1 MGWKHEWQNKW
12 LSENDF
18 FQNINLIMSH
28 PCFKS
33 PLTSSNLACAS
44 KALDYWASH
53 SSAASSPTTLPQ
65 VLCIPAILTFL
76 QALDPAELSLN
87 SGHLPELFLLLGLLF
102 ICLHIP
108 SSGKSSWVGPDHTLS
123 LCSPHRWLPCIV
135 CELQVSGTGPTLF
148 TDLSPR
154 PSIQLLN
161 EWLNAVP
168 VGHLENSPY
177 LEHDSG
183 L

>member
-1 MGWKHEWQNKW
+1 
-12 LSENDF
+12 
-18 FQNINLIMSH
+18 MSH

-33 PLTSSNLACAS
+33 SLTSSNLACAS
-44 KALDYWASH
+44 KALDYITGLLIPQQPHHQPLFPKYFAFQPFWH
-53 SSAASSPTTLPQ
+53 SSRPLTLQSSLST
-65 VLCIPAILTFL
+65 
-76 QALDPAELSLN
+76 QA
-87 SGHLPELFLLLGLLF
+87 
-102 ICLHIP
+102 ICLSCSFCLDCSSSVYTSSGCVL
-108 SSGKSSWVGPDHTLS
+108 SSGKSSWVGPNHTLS
-123 LCSPHRWLPCIV
+123 LCLPHRWLPCIV